1 MNREAVPLILA
12 ILTPV
17 ILVILVLLH
26 IYRYDT
32 ALYIISYL
40 RKVDIIYYIII
51 IPFALGLF
59 SALLKLRKPR

>member
-32 ALYIISYL
+32 ASYIISYL